1 MPVDSNLLG
10 NTNNTFQNTSNT
22 KVLNK
27 GCDAAQG
34 SALQGSALQ
43 GSALQGGGGYSNT
56 FKTLE
61 QNSNDNMGRGYGST
75 ENYSHC
81 NKQGG
86 GGAEK
91 LGSASHATNR
101 FNHSFSGGYGYG
113 KEGAAVAHELKGSY
127 AAMTQNNDMN
137 SCSGG
142 RKHKRKPKRK
152 SKKKCKHKGKCKCKG
167 ICKCKGKCKCKTKRK
182 LRKRKPRR
190 KSRKRKPRRKPRR
203 KSKRKPR
210 RKSRGRK
217 SRGRKSRGRKSRRRR
232 SRKTMQKGG
241 SSVSYSSID
250 SNLTGNDARILGTN
264 AFLSSDKNCG
274 DGYNHYTGGNEKTIY

>member
-1 MPVDSNLLG
+1 MYIMPVDSNLLG

-142 RKHKRKPKRK
+142 RKHKRKSLKRK
-152 SKKKCKHKGKCKCKG
+152 SKKKCN
-167 ICKCKGKCKCKTKRK
+167 CKGKCKCKTKRK
-182 LRKRKPRR
+182 SRKRKPKRKLRKRKP
-190 KSRKRKPRRKPRR
+190 K
-203 KSKRKPR
+203 

-217 SRGRKSRGRKSRRRR
+217 SRGRKSRGRKSRGRKSRGRKSRGRKLRGRKSRGRKLRGRKSRGRKSRRRR
-232 SRKTMQKGG
+232 SRKTIK
-241 SSVSYSSID
+241 
-250 SNLTGNDARILGTN
+250 
-264 AFLSSDKNCG
+264 
-274 DGYNHYTGGNEKTIY
+274 

>member
-1 MPVDSNLLG
+1 MPVESNLLG
-10 NTNNTFQNTSNT
+10 NTNNTFQNTSNA

-27 GCDAAQG
+27 GCGAVQG
-34 SALQGSALQ
+34 GALQG
-43 GSALQGGGGYSNT
+43 GALQGGGGYSNT
-56 FKTLE
+56 FKLLE
-61 QNSNDNMGRGYGST
+61 QDSNDNMGRGYGST

-86 GGAEK
+86 GGAAK
-91 LGSASHATNR
+91 LGTASHATNR

-217 SRGRKSRGRKSRRRR
+217 SRGRKSRRRR

>member
-34 SALQGSALQ
+34 SALQGGALQ

-142 RKHKRKPKRK
+142 RKHKRK
-152 SKKKCKHKGKCKCKG
+152 S
-167 ICKCKGKCKCKTKRK
+167 
-182 LRKRKPRR
+182 RKRKPKR
-190 KSRKRKPRRKPRR
+190 KSRKRKPKR
-203 KSKRKPR
+203 KSRGRKSR
-210 RKSRGRK
+210 GRKSRGRKSRGRKSRGRK

-232 SRKTMQKGG
+232 SRKTIQKGG
-241 SSVSYSSID
+241 SSISYSSID

-264 AFLSSDKNCG
+264 AFLSSNKNCG